1 MIDQNKYIY
10 SGSSDF
16 KPRKKKKFMFEFS
29 NLTGDEQT
37 DRNLLRE
44 NFERCMNGYF
54 NRKV

>member
-1 MIDQNKYIY
+1 MNNQAKYIY

-29 NLTGDEQT
+29 NLTGDEET